1 MQKTTEEFKQITTTP
16 DLLEF
21 LKKKGMNHNYY
32 HHYTSLDSV
41 IKIIASDFFLLTRGN
56 ATCMN
61 DQQECQAK
69 GSQELWNQTYI
80 GSFSY
85 GDSENMAMWGLYS
98 LPWED
103 AVRISIPKNALLK
116 WISSI
121 DKVYK
126 VTLPVLKKEEIAPLP
141 QVVLSDI
148 VYTDGKQEETATRLY
163 WNNSSMKVGEN
174 HFYDIDHEPEMTGFI
189 KNDAWR
195 YENEVRIHIQFD
207 RDIQSERIGINIPPE
222 VINSLMIT
230 AGPYCSGDLLERIA
244 GKIPQLLNTHQVQES
259 GFKRL
264 VNYRTL
270 CSMCGKEPFVRK

>member
-1 MQKTTEEFKQITTTP
+1 MLKTIEEFKQLTTTS

-32 HHYTSLDSV
+32 HHYTSLESV
-41 IKIIASDFFLLTRGN
+41 IKIIASEFFLLTRGT

-61 DQQECQAK
+61 DQQECLAK

-103 AVRISIPKNALLK
+103 AVRISIPKSAMLK
-116 WISSI
+116 WISGI
-121 DKVYK
+121 DQVYK
-126 VTLPVLKKEEIAPLP
+126 VTLPILEKEEISPLP
-141 QVVLSDI
+141 RVVLSDI
-148 VYTDGKQEETATRLY
+148 VYTNGKQNDITSKLY
-163 WNNSSMKVGEN
+163 WNNSSIRVNEN
-174 HFYDIDHEPEMTGFI
+174 QFYGIDYRPEMTGFI

-195 YENEVRIHIQFD
+195 YENEVRIHIQLQ

-222 VINSLMIT
+222 VIDSLMIT
-230 AGPYCSGDLLERIA
+230 AGPYFSGDLLSRIA
-244 GKIPQLLNTHQVQES
+244 GKIPQVLNIHQVQES